1 MTAKTRPH
9 TPRPQHIN
17 TGGAWLLLLAS
28 LRYSLVHLR
37 ESKTD
42 GLRPR
47 FGWTNTLE
55 PFIRAVK
62 VVRQFLPVR
71 EVVGR

>member
-1 MTAKTRPH
+1 MAAKTRQH
-9 TPRPQHIN
+9 TPSPQHIN
-17 TGGAWLLLLAS
+17 TGGAWLLLLAA

-37 ESKTD
+37 ESEKD

-47 FGWTNTLE
+47 FGLANTLE

-71 EVVGR
+71 EVVDR

>member
-1 MTAKTRPH
+1 MAAKTQPD

-17 TGGAWLLLLAS
+17 IGGAWLLLLAS

-37 ESKTD
+37 ESEKD

-55 PFIRAVK
+55 PFIRGVK
-62 VVRQFLPVR
+62 APRQFLPVR